1 MNKEE
6 TITIKKYQS
15 PTLIMKKLLKIFT
28 EDTDF
33 ITDLNINS
41 ANLVDII
48 LDVEDYFKIHIDNE
62 SMEKM
67 IDVKSTLEIIE
78 TKLAK
83 KVIGNDI
90 GFGFSAKK
98 AIGNDR
104 YLDKIFTQNE
114 QLLIATAEI
123 QISWFGIWSRKEAAY
138 NSIQRSV
145 ATFR

>member
-6 TITIKKYQS
+6 TLVQLREIIKPY
-15 PTLIMKKLLKIFT
+15 INNEEAFENFT

-48 LDVEDYFKIHIDNE
+48 LDVEDYFKIHIDDE

-83 KVIGNDI
+83 K
-90 GFGFSAKK
+90 
-98 AIGNDR
+98 R
-104 YLDKIFTQNE
+104 
-114 QLLIATAEI
+114 
-123 QISWFGIWSRKEAAY
+123 
-138 NSIQRSV
+138 
-145 ATFR
+145 

>member
-6 TITIKKYQS
+6 T
-15 PTLIMKKLLKIFT
+15 LLQLRNIVKPYINNEEAFENFT

-78 TKLAK
+78 TKLSK
-83 KVIGNDI
+83 K
-90 GFGFSAKK
+90 
-98 AIGNDR
+98 R
-104 YLDKIFTQNE
+104 
-114 QLLIATAEI
+114 
-123 QISWFGIWSRKEAAY
+123 
-138 NSIQRSV
+138 
-145 ATFR
+145 

>member
-6 TITIKKYQS
+6 T
-15 PTLIMKKLLKIFT
+15 LLQLRNIVKPYINNEEAFENFT

-83 KVIGNDI
+83 K
-90 GFGFSAKK
+90 
-98 AIGNDR
+98 R
-104 YLDKIFTQNE
+104 
-114 QLLIATAEI
+114 
-123 QISWFGIWSRKEAAY
+123 
-138 NSIQRSV
+138 
-145 ATFR
+145 